1 MIYLDLILTFILLSI
16 TAYTDM
22 KKRTIPNSITLPFIP
37 IGIVNT
43 LVLYGFMDGFKS
55 LIWLIPLFLICFI
68 LFKIHQIGG
77 GDAKLMLA
85 VGALLGME
93 YSLLLFLFSFVVSW
107 FYCLYRFMK
116 NRKMNGGSLK
126 DKQRIMI
133 PLASMML
140 IGYIILLFILFCI
153 QK

>member
-37 IGIVNT
+37 IGIINT

-68 LFKIHQIGG
+68 LFKIHQ
-77 GDAKLMLA
+77 LMLA

-93 YSLLLFLFSFVVSW
+93 NSLLLFLFSFVVSW

-140 IGYIILLFILFCI
+140 VGYIILLFILFWI